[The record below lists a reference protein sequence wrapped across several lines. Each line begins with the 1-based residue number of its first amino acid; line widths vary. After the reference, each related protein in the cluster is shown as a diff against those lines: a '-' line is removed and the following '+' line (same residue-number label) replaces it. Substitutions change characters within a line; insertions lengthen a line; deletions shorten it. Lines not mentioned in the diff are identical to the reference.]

1 MERYYLWHYAKLKDL
16 NGRSGEFYNN
26 DKPKCGVYVIY
37 SGNEAV
43 YVGSGE
49 VIKRLQDHQDRND
62 FKKYLNLMVAYAFV
76 SECYRNVETF
86 LAYMFRPAIGERYP
100 DVDLIDINLPEHIRP
115 KEVISTDKNI
125 EELKRVAFL
134 KSNLEL
140 KKRIK

>member
-26 DKPKCGVYVIY
+26 
-37 SGNEAV
+37 
-43 YVGSGE
+43 
-49 VIKRLQDHQDRND
+49 
-62 FKKYLNLMVAYAFV
+62 
-76 SECYRNVETF
+76 
-86 LAYMFRPAIGERYP
+86 
-100 DVDLIDINLPEHIRP
+100 
-115 KEVISTDKNI
+115 I